1 MNGRKTIEV
10 NVIFSNPKAVID
22 AVTEAVCTLDII
34 DVDDPPSWNERSYRS
49 GGRFSVIE
57 ECASEIGKCID
68 GGRVFAVDED
78 NQARDIEY
86 SANDR
91 FFTVATDRNRLKL
104 CKILF
109 FFLLKK
115 LIKSTLTVL
124 IL

>member
-1 MNGRKTIEV
+1 MYLFILYFSVPGLNGRKTIEV
-10 NVIFSNPKAVID
+10 NVIFSNPKAIID

-57 ECASEIGKCID
+57 ECSSEIGKCID

-91 FFTVATDRNRLKL
+91 FFTVATDRNRLK
-104 CKILF
+104 
-109 FFLLKK
+109 
-115 LIKSTLTVL
+115 
-124 IL
+124 